1 MVFNGTFDPSMFD
14 PNVFFGS
21 MAGTGLMAFLLALG
35 FLLFLLLIAVYLYF
49 AFAWKTIAQKMKYKR
64 SWLAWIPFANVAMW
78 LQMGG
83 FHWAWI
89 FLVVI
94 PILGWI
100 PLLVLFIISSWRVF
114 ERLNYPGW
122 LSLALIIDVIPGISG
137 LGVIAYGI
145 IIGMVA
151 WKKR

>member
-1 MVFNGTFDPSMFD
+1 MTFNGIFDPSMLD
-14 PNVFFGS
+14 PNVFFGT
-21 MAGTGLMAFLLALG
+21 MMGTGLMAFLLALG
-35 FLLFLLLIAVYLYF
+35 FLLLLLLIAVYVYF
-49 AFAWKTIAQKMKYKR
+49 ALAWKTIAKKMKHKKP
-64 SWLAWIPFANVAMW
+64 WLAWIPFANIAMW

-100 PLLVLFIISSWRVF
+100 PLMVLFIISTWRVF
-114 ERLNYPGW
+114 EKLSYPGW

-137 LGVIAYGI
+137 LGMVAYGI
-145 IIGMVA
+145 IIGIIA
-151 WKKR
+151 WKKK